1 MLATYIRRMR
11 NNNQVPVVQTLESA
25 IHGINHY
32 PLDSAILVSLILI
45 HWILIYPLHS
55 AIQRLNRHQNSRFFF
70 FSKSVKKSI
79 RAVSLSVFS
88 LVPDL
93 LFDCSRVLEYAKI
106 RTVLQSNVWTTGAWR
121 LGLRAP
127 LVARNYY
134 WLVPWAGGKFSTG
147 KFRPGVTYTA
157 CKTTNDREG
166 LKLVSNMCF
175 EEMKHEF
182 PFGTFRPERQD

>member
-25 IHGINHY
+25 IHWINLY
-32 PLDSAILVSLILI
+32 PVDSAILVSLILI

-55 AIQRLNRHQNSRFFF
+55 AIQRLNRHQNSRFF

-106 RTVLQSNVWTTGAWR
+106 RTVLQSNV
-121 LGLRAP
+121 
-127 LVARNYY
+127 
-134 WLVPWAGGKFSTG
+134 
-147 KFRPGVTYTA
+147 
-157 CKTTNDREG
+157 
-166 LKLVSNMCF
+166 
-175 EEMKHEF
+175 
-182 PFGTFRPERQD
+182 